1 MKILR
6 GLASLIATLIAIVG
20 IGEATTVLH
29 IGPSLVAF
37 ILAAGG
43 VLGVLGISPL
53 SLSQATAN
61 LLSKLSIF
69 VTGGLG
75 TFATYSAGHPLWAP
89 DHMVLVKIIHAIGI
103 VGTFMAIA
111 GSTPTLA
118 VPPAPPAPP
127 APAPLAPAPE
137 PPKAA

>member
-37 ILAAGG
+37 ILAGGG

-53 SLSQATAN
+53 SLSQSTAN

-69 VTGGLG
+69 ITGGLG
-75 TFATYSAGHPLWAP
+75 TFASYSAGHPLWAP
-89 DHMVLVKIIHAIGI
+89 DHMVLVKIIHALGV

-111 GSTPTLA
+111 GSTPTFT
-118 VPPAPPAPP
+118 VPPVLPTPSAPP
-127 APAPLAPAPE
+127 APAPE